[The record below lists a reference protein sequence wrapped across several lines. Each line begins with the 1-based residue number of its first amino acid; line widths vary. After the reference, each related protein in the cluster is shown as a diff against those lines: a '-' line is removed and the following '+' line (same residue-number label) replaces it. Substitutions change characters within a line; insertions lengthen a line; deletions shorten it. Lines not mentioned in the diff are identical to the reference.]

1 MAFLL
6 LLERLSPV
14 ERAVFLLHDVLGYGY
29 DEVAA
34 IVGKSAD
41 NCRQLALR
49 SRRHVAES
57 KPRFETSRVKR
68 EELASRFFAAVG
80 GGDIDGLVSLLAED
94 ARVYGDSGGVRPS
107 WPSRSSAATT
117 WRLMAAVDQV
127 RQRAARAAR
136 RDQRPAGC
144 DLAWT
149 GRRMI
154 NVFSSTS
161 PTADQTSGLSSTVK
175 LAHLGP
181 LADLDDLRRQL
192 G

>member
-49 SRRHVAES
+49 ARRHVAES

-80 GGDIDGLVSLLAED
+80 GGDIDGLVSLLAETPWCTGTAAAPGRRGR
-94 ARVYGDSGGVRPS
+94 ARSPG
-107 WPSRSSAATT
+107 ATT
-117 WRLMAAVDQV
+117 W
-127 RQRAARAAR
+127 
-136 RDQRPAGC
+136 AGSW
-144 DLAWT
+144 LA
-149 GRRMI
+149 
-154 NVFSSTS
+154 
-161 PTADQTSGLSSTVK
+161 
-175 LAHLGP
+175 
-181 LADLDDLRRQL
+181 
-192 G
+192 